1 MCRPPASPLQTQSP
15 AGSWS
20 LLFPGFNRKK
30 KKEEK
35 GRWPWSGG
43 TGRGSGTIQAELPV
57 RRRAL
62 RGVHAGWVTQSVL
75 VSWVF
80 SSLRPALDSQPWGLR
95 QRPRSAGY
103 RGAAVLEK
111 TPAVTPLWRACPGT
125 GGSSEFWPPVGCR
138 VVNH

>member
-1 MCRPPASPLQTQSP
+1 MRTTSLSPPNPEPSQQLESA
-15 AGSWS
+15 
-20 LLFPGFNRKK
+20 FPRIQQKK

-35 GRWPWSGG
+35 GRWPWGGG

-80 SSLRPALDSQPWGLR
+80 SSLRPALDSQPRGLR
-95 QRPRSAGY
+95 QWPRSAGD

-111 TPAVTPLWRACPGT
+111 TPAVTLLWRACPGT

-138 VVNH
+138 VVSH